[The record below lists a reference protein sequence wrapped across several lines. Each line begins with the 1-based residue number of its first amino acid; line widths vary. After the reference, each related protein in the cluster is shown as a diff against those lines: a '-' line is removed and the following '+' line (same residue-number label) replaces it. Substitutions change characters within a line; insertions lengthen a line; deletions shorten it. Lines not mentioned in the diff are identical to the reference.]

1 MIQKTLLIASIVSF
15 SVNVFS
21 QDVISNLGDSYNDSN
36 NIIDFSIGEVV
47 TFTGTTSDNNLTQ
60 GFHQTNWIF
69 VSIKDHVPSYQA
81 VIFPN
86 PTDEFLNIKTSL
98 YENIS
103 YSLHDEMGKLILKGN
118 LLSEETGLELS
129 PLATGRYSL
138 ILSDS
143 KENLKTFN
151 IIKTR

>member
-1 MIQKTLLIASIVSF
+1 MFKKTVLFSSIVSF

-21 QDVISNLGDSYNDSN
+21 QEVISNQGDSYNDSN
-36 NIIDFSIGEVV
+36 TIIDFSIGEVV
-47 TFTGTTSDNNLTQ
+47 NFTGTTSYNNLTQ
-60 GFHQTNWIF
+60 GFHQSNWIF

-103 YSLHDEMGKLILKGN
+103 YLLFDEMGKLILKGN
-118 LLSEETGLELS
+118 LLSEETALEFSL
-129 PLATGRYSL
+129 LATGRYSL
-138 ILSDS
+138 TLCNS